1 LKVLDTAKS
10 EAINET
16 VKESI
21 SEKSIVLSDKATTYV
36 DISKYVETHLTE
48 KSRKHTPT
56 STLTW
61 VHIAIAN
68 AKRNFLGIYH
78 KIKGKYLQNYLNE
91 FVYKLNRRYF
101 KTNLF
106 DRLVVASVY
115 MLGKLKDIQIL
126 VCMMRNS

>member
-48 KSRKHTPT
+48 KSGKHTTT

-68 AKRNFLGIYH
+68 AKQNFLGVYH

-101 KTNLF
+101 KTNLI
-106 DRLVVASVY
+106 DRLVLASV
-115 MLGKLKDIQIL
+115 
-126 VCMMRNS
+126 